1 MTIAS
6 LSSSF
11 DDSSTED
18 VCSGVR
24 SYLFDPKNDS
34 DKELPTTRSPDHDEN
49 HSERIENNEVHNDFP
64 PVYILPA
71 VLRKTYYAYR
81 QQ

>member
-6 LSSSF
+6 LSPSF

-18 VCSGVR
+18 VGSGVR
-24 SYLFDPKNDS
+24 PYLFYPKNDS

-49 HSERIENNEVHNDFP
+49 YSERIENNEVH
-64 PVYILPA
+64 ILPA

>member
-18 VCSGVR
+18 VGSGVR
-24 SYLFDPKNDS
+24 PYLFDPKNDS
-34 DKELPTTRSPDHDEN
+34 GKELPTTRYPDHVEN
-49 HSERIENNEVHNDFP
+49 HSERIENNE
-64 PVYILPA
+64 LT
-71 VLRKTYYAYR
+71 K
-81 QQ
+81 